1 MSITN
6 GLDAVSQAMIA
17 QAQRLNIISS
27 NIANA
32 NTTASSD
39 KDAFKAMLP
48 VFKTVKIGDAQTV
61 ILSQVVRSTAPSI
74 AMYEPNNPL
83 ADKHGYIYSSN
94 VDRNEMAADLVSA
107 QQSFTANTKVFK
119 MLSDLQSD
127 TIKAMK

>member
-1 MSITN
+1 MGITN
-6 GLDAVSQAMIA
+6 GLDALSQGMIT

-32 NTTASSD
+32 NTTAPNQ

-48 VFKTVKIGDAQTV
+48 VFKTVKTGDAQTV
-61 ILSQVVRSTAPSI
+61 IISQIVRSSAPSV
-74 AMYEPNNPL
+74 AVFSPNNPL
-83 ADKHGYIYSSN
+83 ANSHGYVYTSN

>member
-6 GLDAVSQAMIA
+6 GLDAVSQAMVA
-17 QAQRLNIISS
+17 QAQRLNIVSS

-32 NTTASSD
+32 NTIASND

-48 VFKTVKIGDAQTV
+48 VFKTVKVGDAQTV
-61 ILSQVVRSTAPSI
+61 VLSKIVHSTAPSA
-74 AMYEPNNPL
+74 AMYAPNNPL
-83 ADKHGYIYSSN
+83 ADVHGYIYGSN

-107 QQSFTANTKVFK
+107 QQSFTADTKVFK
-119 MLSDLQSD
+119 TLSELQSD